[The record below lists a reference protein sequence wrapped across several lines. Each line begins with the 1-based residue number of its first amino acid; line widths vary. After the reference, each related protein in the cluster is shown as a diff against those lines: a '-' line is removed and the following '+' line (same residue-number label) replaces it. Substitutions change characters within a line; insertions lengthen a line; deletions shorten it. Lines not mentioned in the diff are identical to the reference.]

1 MPRKPRMYL
10 AGMPYHVIQRGN
22 NRNDC
27 FIAETDYQIYL
38 EYLQDACR
46 RYRVALHAYVL
57 MTNHVHLLM
66 TPDESC
72 GISRVMQ
79 SLGRRYVQHFNTR
92 YRRTGT
98 LWESRHKSSL
108 VDADRYFLTCMRYIE
123 LNPIRAQMVQHPR
136 DYRWSSYRVNADTE
150 IDTFITHH
158 SVYLALGNDRIQ
170 RQNAYRHLFDD
181 EIEGD
186 DLERIRR
193 AIQFSEPLG
202 TDRFKRQLTKNQN
215 LAGSSIGST

>member
-1 MPRKPRMYL
+1 MYL